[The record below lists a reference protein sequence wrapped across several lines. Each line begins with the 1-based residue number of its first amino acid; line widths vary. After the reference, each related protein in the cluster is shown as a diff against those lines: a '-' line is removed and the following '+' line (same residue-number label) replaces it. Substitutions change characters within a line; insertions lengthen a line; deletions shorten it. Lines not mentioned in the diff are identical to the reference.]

1 MSNNYQELAP
11 SAHALWS
18 PSSAKRRLTCAGS
31 LAMEID
37 EANEDSDA
45 STEGTTAHACAAEI
59 LLTGQVST
67 TTGVTGDMLHY
78 VQMYVDYVKAT
89 IQNYTNLGAKVTM
102 YVEVRLPLVDI
113 TTEKD
118 SFGTSDIVLIIEW
131 DDGTAEVHVIDLK
144 FGYKEVESSDPQL
157 QVYGLAAIHKYGLLL
172 NITQVHCTVMQPR
185 VRAEPDTVSYSIP
198 EMEAF
203 GEMVKE
209 KATLAFSILEAPA
222 SALNYLQPSEKGC
235 LWCRAKHKCPALVK
249 HVHDTVYGEMQ
260 DLTQEG
266 IEPIDEISFDGPP
279 KDFAALL
286 PVFMRRVPQ
295 IEAWCK
301 YVRAKVEQQLIA
313 GQPVEGFKLEQ
324 GRSGARKFTNE
335 IAAAHVL
342 MSNNVPKELFYTAPE
357 LRTPADIEK
366 KVKKVYPNVWEAL
379 GGLITQAPGSPSVA
393 SADDARPA
401 FSAPAFDGES
411 YVADDLI

>member
-1 MSNNYQELAP
+1 MSNAYQELAP

-18 PSSAKRRLTCAGS
+18 PSSAKRRLTCVGS

-37 EANEDSDA
+37 EIDADSEA
-45 STEGTTAHACAAEI
+45 SSEGTTAHACAAEI
-59 LLTGQVST
+59 LTTGQVST
-67 TTGVTGDMLHY
+67 VLGVTGDMLHY
-78 VQMYVDYVKAT
+78 VQMYVDYIRAT
-89 IQNYTNLGAKVTM
+89 IQNYTNMGANVTM

-113 TTEKD
+113 TGEKD
-118 SFGTSDIVLIIEW
+118 SFGTSDIVLVIEW

-144 FGYKEVESSDPQL
+144 FGYREVPSSDPQL
-157 QVYGLAAIHKYGLLL
+157 QVYGLAAMHKYGMLLD
-172 NITQVHCTVMQPR
+172 IKQVHCTVMQPR
-185 VRAEPDTVSYSIP
+185 VKSEPDTVSYTVE
-198 EMEAF
+198 EMEDF
-203 GEMVKE
+203 GKLVMK

-266 IEPIDEISFDGPP
+266 IEPIDEISFDGQP

-301 YVRAKVEQQLIA
+301 YVRAKVEQQLVT
-313 GQPVEGFKLEQ
+313 GHPVAGFKLVQ
-324 GRSGARKFTNE
+324 GRAGARKFTNE
-335 IAAAHVL
+335 TAAAQVL
-342 MSNNVPKELFYTAPE
+342 MSNNVPKELFYTSPE

-366 KVKKVYPNVWEAL
+366 KVKKVYPNVWDAL
-379 GGLITQAPGSPSVA
+379 GGLIAQAPGSPSVA
-393 SADDARPA
+393 SVDDPRPV